1 MTKKRL
7 ETIKQRL
14 IGAAPAFSRRIAPIY
29 KLLEWRWMG
38 NEHVPNADEI
48 EQELVRIIN
57 QFIIGTS
64 DISTGG
70 LRVRIV
76 EELGLIEGTLSM
88 EIAESIY
95 EGVE

>member
-29 KLLEWRWMG
+29 ELLEWRWVG
-38 NEHVPNADEI
+38 CDSAPNAEEI
-48 EQELVRIIN
+48 ENELVRIIK

-64 DISTGG
+64 DIHTGG

-76 EELGLIEGTLSM
+76 EELGLIEGILSM
-88 EIAESIY
+88 EISESIY
-95 EGVE
+95 EGDE